1 MTADLDLATLS
12 VRQVNAALQQ
22 AQEGS
27 YRVLHPGGAHAL
39 ACGLDAPL
47 EISID
52 GHAGYYCAGMSKEAD
67 ITVMGNAGTGCAENV
82 MSGSVR
88 VKGDVSQSLAAS
100 GHGGLVV
107 VEGSASARAGISMK
121 GVDIVVGHLA
131 LDQDRKRDQ
140 ALAHRLAHLFGGSL
154 LLDRLV
160 DAVFDEDLLQ
170 TFGV

>member
-1 MTADLDLATLS
+1 MAVNFAQATPDFFHL
-12 VRQVNAALQQ
+12 LF
-22 AQEGS
+22 
-27 YRVLHPGGAHAL
+27 GAV
-39 ACGLDAPL
+39 D
-47 EISID
+47 
-52 GHAGYYCAGMSKEAD
+52 
-67 ITVMGNAGTGCAENV
+67 
-82 MSGSVR
+82 
-88 VKGDVSQSLAAS
+88 
-100 GHGGLVV
+100 V
-107 VEGSASARAGISMK
+107 VEGDAADWDLEQ